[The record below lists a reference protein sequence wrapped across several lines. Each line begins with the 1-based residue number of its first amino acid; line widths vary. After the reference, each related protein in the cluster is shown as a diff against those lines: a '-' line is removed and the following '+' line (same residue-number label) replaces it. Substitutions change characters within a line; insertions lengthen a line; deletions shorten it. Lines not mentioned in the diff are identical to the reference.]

1 MSHAEVKN
9 IAHSVNVRLK
19 NLAVQKQISFDYILL
34 RYALER
40 FLFRL
45 SVSQHA
51 NRFILKGASA
61 FAVWMGPVFRVT
73 RDADYIVPAIRI
85 RNFYSSVFVKFV
97 CRKSSRMV

>member
-40 FLFRL
+40 FFFPPECI
-45 SVSQHA
+45 A
-51 NRFILKGASA
+51 
-61 FAVWMGPVFRVT
+61 T
-73 RDADYIVPAIRI
+73 RKP
-85 RNFYSSVFVKFV
+85 FYSQRSKCFCCMDGTGFP
-97 CRKSSRMV
+97 RNP